1 MHAIDSTVFNLRNK
15 SQFGGVNSPSD
26 GILGFLSG
34 MPENP
39 VISVIRPKYRYSSHP
54 AATIQ
59 VVMQP
64 GDLGVGERARRR
76 SGDLQWWARLREGGV
91 HRAVSGTAVLS
102 YNQARNYQLSS

>member
-1 MHAIDSTVFNLRNK
+1 MVLNVSMLYSRNK
-15 SQFGGVNSPSD
+15 SQFGWVNSPSD

-64 GDLGVGERARRR
+64 
-76 SGDLQWWARLREGGV
+76 
-91 HRAVSGTAVLS
+91 TALAIRDTS
-102 YNQARNYQLSS
+102 ESQY

>member
-1 MHAIDSTVFNLRNK
+1 MHEIIRNK

-64 GDLGVGERARRR
+64 TARNPGG
-76 SGDLQWWARLREGGV
+76 STARLPK
-91 HRAVSGTAVLS
+91 STNTARKQNKVWDPG
-102 YNQARNYQLSS
+102 R